1 MKKILLLLSIVA
13 FACVTRA
20 QNIPDAPN
28 PPRLVN
34 DFVGILDAQ
43 QVADL
48 EGQLVQFDKETST
61 QIVVAIVSSLDGTE
75 ASDFAFKM
83 AEKWGIGVKGKN
95 NGILVLVKPKME
107 REKGQA
113 FIAVGY
119 GLEGVVPD
127 AIARRIVDN
136 EMISRFKQKD
146 YFGGIASGVSVL
158 MSLTKGEFTA
168 DTYAKSNSNPKSI
181 FFIIILIVII
191 IIAIVSSGAN
201 NNRNNT
207 MGGNLPFWMLLGG
220 LAGSS
225 GSRGSSGG
233 FGGFSSGGGSFGG
246 FGGGGFGGGGAG
258 GSW

>member
-1 MKKILLLLSIVA
+1 MKKILLILSFVCLNLIA
-13 FACVTRA
+13 QA

-43 QVADL
+43 QIATL
-48 EGQLVQFDKETST
+48 EEQLVQFDNATST
-61 QIVVAIVSSLDGTE
+61 QIVVAIVKTLDGDE
-75 ASDFAFKM
+75 AANYAVQM
-83 AEKWGIGVKGKN
+83 AQKWGIGQKGKN
-95 NGILVLVKPKME
+95 NGILILIKPKIE
-107 REKGQA
+107 REKGKA

-136 EMISRFKQKD
+136 EMIPYFKQND
-146 YFGGIASGVSVL
+146 YYGGINGAISVI

-168 DTYAKSNSNPKSI
+168 DAYAKPKASPKVI
-181 FFIIILIVII
+181 FIIILFIIIVIAI
-191 IIAIVSSGAN
+191 ISSGSN
-201 NNRNNT
+201 NNPNNT
-207 MGGNLPFWMLLGG
+207 MGKDLPFWMLMGAML
-220 LAGSS
+220 GSS